1 MASSS
6 LANGTT
12 AAASLSQQRKD
23 RRLSIDGYTN
33 NVFEGKPGQ
42 MAQVAAFIAQQGFLP
57 AELIEAEVAW
67 FYK

>member
-6 LANGTT
+6 VSSSP
-12 AAASLSQQRKD
+12 AASNNNNSRKD
-23 RRLSIDGYTN
+23 RKMSIDGYTSN
-33 NVFEGKPGQ
+33 LFEGKPAQ

-57 AELIEAEVAW
+57 AELIETEVAW

>member
-1 MASSS
+1 M
-6 LANGTT
+6 
-12 AAASLSQQRKD
+12 
-23 RRLSIDGYTN
+23 SIDGYTS
-33 NVFEGKPGQ
+33 NVFEGKPAQ